1 MTVRSTLGK
10 LPRLALDL
18 LFPLQCL
25 GCQKE
30 GKLICDSC
38 VGPLARLEN
47 PYCVLCCQPN
57 PDLKCRLCRQAT
69 PWYDG
74 IRAPY
79 LMQGP
84 IREGIH
90 SLKYRG
96 VRSAATQLGSLL
108 AQYWAGHP
116 IPGNVIVPVPLHPK
130 RLRHRGYNQSALL
143 AKELAKLS
151 GFKMDEGLLVR
162 SKDSLPQVDAAS
174 RGQRLANVEGNFQT
188 VGGVEGLEVILVDDV
203 ATTGST
209 LSACASALKA
219 SGAASVWGL
228 VLAREVSARD
238 V

>member
-1 MTVRSTLGK
+1 VTIKSTLGK

-30 GKLICDSC
+30 GQLICEGC
-38 VGPLARLEN
+38 VAQLPRLEH
-47 PYCVLCCQPN
+47 PYCVLCGQPN
-57 PDLKCRLCRQAT
+57 ANVKCRWCREAT
-69 PWYDG
+69 PWFDG

-96 VRSAATQLGSLL
+96 VRAAATQLGSLL

-116 IPGNVIVPVPLHPK
+116 MPGNVIVPVPLHSK
-130 RLRHRGYNQSALL
+130 RLRHRGYNQSVLL
-143 AKELAKLS
+143 AKELAMLS
-151 GFKMDEGLLVR
+151 GLTMDSGLLTR
-162 SKDSLPQVDAAS
+162 IKDSPPQVGAAS
-174 RGQRLANVEGNFQT
+174 RDQRLANVEGSFQC
-188 VGGVEGLEVILVDDV
+188 VGDVEGLEVILVDDV

-209 LSACASALKA
+209 LSACASTLKA

-228 VLAREVSARD
+228 VLAREG
-238 V
+238 